1 MRGARALTLG
11 ALAVGIAMGS
21 AYAGGIRWNMSP
33 SMPMGIWR
41 VQAIRG
47 AVMRGEVVTLCL
59 DPAAAALGRE
69 RGYLTGGECPGN
81 VELLIKMAAA
91 IPGDLVEVS
100 SAGMSVNGVLIRHSQ
115 PLGAD
120 DLNRPMQA
128 VPHGIYRVAH
138 DQVWVVGDTDPRSYD
153 SRYYGAVPIEN
164 IRGRAVPF
172 FINSG
177 R

>member
-1 MRGARALTLG
+1 MRGERTLTLG

-33 SMPMGIWR
+33 SMPMGVWR
-41 VQAIRG
+41 VQTIRG
-47 AVMRGEVVTLCL
+47 AVTRGEVVTLCL
-59 DPAAAALGRE
+59 DPAAAALGR
-69 RGYLTGGECPGN
+69 RRDYLTGGECPGD
-81 VELLIKMAAA
+81 VELLIKTVVA

-100 SAGMSVNGVLIRHSQ
+100 SAGMSVNGVLIPHSQ

-120 DLNRPMQA
+120 DLNRPMRA
-128 VPHGIYRVAH
+128 VPNGIYRVAH
-138 DQVWVVGDTDPRSYD
+138 DQVWVVGDTEPRSYD

-172 FINSG
+172 FIDFG